1 MAFRPDL
8 ANGRGNGWGCTLAS
22 PGMPTGAMP
31 VTAFRSAKADK
42 LCPAAS
48 GRTRHYGFSGLSLMF
63 LYQQSAP
70 WS

>member
-1 MAFRPDL
+1 
-8 ANGRGNGWGCTLAS
+8 LAS